1 MIAALVRR
9 GDEMLALGDVSAARL
24 LYERAA
30 NAGSAAAAVAA
41 GRTYDPAVLSA
52 IGAREI
58 RPDPAAA
65 AAWYRRAAA
74 LGDPGAATLL
84 RRLEARAA
92 D

>member
-1 MIAALVRR
+1 MLQALIRR

-30 NAGSAAAAVAA
+30 NAGSASAAVAA
-41 GRTYDPAVLSA
+41 GRTYDPAVLRV
-52 IGAREI
+52 IGALEI

-74 LGDPGAATLL
+74 LGDPAATAML
-84 RRLEARAA
+84 RRLGQGEGE
-92 D
+92 